1 MDKFKKSTK
10 VDDLTELF
18 DVSDEQLEH
27 ALESYLEQSEEKQSK
42 PKLLNFVTYTGFAF
56 LAVCFFAIVQL
67 IIPFSFNFE
76 PLMQSLPII
85 GGLMVVLIGLGFFSQ
100 ARRSKKKKDRITAAN
115 RYKAKAKLS
124 IPNATEIDSFGLK
137 TKKRLFKSRT
147 DKKILGIC
155 GGLADYLGVDST
167 FIRILFVVFL
177 FIGSGSP
184 GLIYLLLGMLLDKEP
199 KNEFKV

>member
-27 ALESYLEQSEEKQSK
+27 ALESYLEQSEEKHSK

-56 LAVCFFAIVQL
+56 LAVCFFAIMQL
-67 IIPFSFNFE
+67 ILPFSFNFE
-76 PLMQSLPII
+76 PLMQTLPII
-85 GGLMVVLIGLGFFSQ
+85 GGLMVVLIGLGFFSRE
-100 ARRSKKKKDRITAAN
+100 RRSKKKVDRLAAAN
-115 RYKAKAKLS
+115 KNKAKAKLGT
-124 IPNATEIDSFGLK
+124 ATASGIDSFGLK

-199 KNEFKV
+199 QNEFKV